1 MGKFALCIPFHPM
14 QVVALCLLCSGGTVL
29 HAGAVHVLPSAGRRP
44 RDLVVMG
51 AAALVP
57 LLISAFI
64 VDE

>member
-1 MGKFALCIPFHPM
+1 M